1 MADTTVP
8 EALIYV
14 MVITSASDRDMTDD
28 ELSRIGHVVQS
39 WPIFQDFDAN
49 RIVDVARNCQKLLH
63 EEAGLAGALALIA
76 SVLPQRFIDTAY
88 AAAVEVATV
97 DLEIRMEEHR
107 ILERL
112 QETLKLDAAAAEA
125 IERATKARLRTL
137 T

>member
-112 QETLKLDAAAAEA
+112 QETLKLDAATAEA

>member
-112 QETLKLDAAAAEA
+112 QETLKLDAATAEA
-125 IERATKARLRTL
+125 IERATKARLRTM

>member
-1 MADTTVP
+1 MAVTTVP

-63 EEAGLAGALALIA
+63 AEAGLAGALALSA

-112 QETLKLDAAAAEA
+112 QETLKLDAATAEA

>member
-1 MADTTVP
+1 MAVTTVP

-112 QETLKLDAAAAEA
+112 QETLKLDAATAEA

>member
-1 MADTTVP
+1 MPATTVP
-8 EALIYV
+8 EALIFV
-14 MVITSASDRDMTDD
+14 MVITSASDRDMTDM
-28 ELSRIGHVVQS
+28 EMSRIGHVVRS
-39 WPIFQDFDAN
+39 WPIFQDFDDR
-49 RIVDVARNCQKLLH
+49 RIVDVARDCQKLLH
-63 EEAGLAGALALIA
+63 EEAGLDGVLSLIA
-76 SVLPQRFIDTAY
+76 KALPKRFADTAY

-112 QETLKLDAAAAEA
+112 QDTLKLDAATAES